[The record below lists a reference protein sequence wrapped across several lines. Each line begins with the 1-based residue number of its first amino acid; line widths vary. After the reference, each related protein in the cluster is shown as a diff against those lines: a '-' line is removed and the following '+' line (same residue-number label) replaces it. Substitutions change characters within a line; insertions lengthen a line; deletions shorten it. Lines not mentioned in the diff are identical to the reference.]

1 MSDDPAHP
9 HVGNRDSKP
18 GLESSFWWGDIN
30 NPNLTDF
37 AKEGLKNRM
46 EPEFYDPDSKAAE
59 ALGDV
64 M

>member
-1 MSDDPAHP
+1 MEDPRIREEFAET
-9 HVGNRDSKP
+9 
-18 GLESSFWWGDIN
+18 L
-30 NPNLTDF
+30 